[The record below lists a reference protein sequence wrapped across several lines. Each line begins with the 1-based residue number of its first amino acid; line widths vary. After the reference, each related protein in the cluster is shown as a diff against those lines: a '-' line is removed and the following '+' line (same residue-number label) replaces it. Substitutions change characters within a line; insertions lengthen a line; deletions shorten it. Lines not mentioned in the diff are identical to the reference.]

1 MGTGFTEYEESLIQ
15 AICSLYYIQTRTYKQ
30 GVFMGMIPKNTR
42 ITLNGI
48 YMMKLLNTGN
58 AVYIEVKGGINV
70 LTIIHQQ

>member
-1 MGTGFTEYEESLIQ
+1 
-15 AICSLYYIQTRTYKQ
+15 
-30 GVFMGMIPKNTR
+30 MIPKNTR

-58 AVYIEVKGGINV
+58 AVYIEVKVGINV